1 MTGYPAILFVSPDG
15 GLIKHHIGFAPPELF
30 LPVME
35 EAIKLEADFQEK
47 LVKFQNMPDDLP
59 LNREMAKLYLQR
71 YQIEK
76 AEPILEKMPDDI
88 DLNRDFA
95 IYYLSQNEFEKA
107 ILIKEKMSDDIKLNF
122 EFVKAYLSKKQFG
135 EALIISDTILAL
147 DPKNNSGLLP
157 DMHYEIAL
165 GHARMIQRGPEEL
178 RQEYFDTAVA
188 HFQMVI
194 DKYPDSIRNEISQ
207 LYLGV
212 TYSLVGKYDTS
223 IEVFEKLINHTSDE
237 NIKKQAEANLNRVKQ
252 SAADAAGND
261 N

>member
-15 GLIKHHIGFAPPELF
+15 GLIKHHKGFAPPKLF

-47 LVKFQNMPDDLP
+47 LAKFQNMPDDLS

-76 AEPILEKMPDDI
+76 AEPILKKMPDDV

-107 ILIKEKMSDDIKLNF
+107 ILIKEKMPDDIMLNY
-122 EFVKAYLSKKQFG
+122 EFVKAYLSKRQFG

-147 DPKNNSGLLP
+147 DPKNDSGILP

-165 GHARMIQRGPEEL
+165 GHARMIQNSPEEL
-178 RQEYFDTAVA
+178 RQGYFDTAVA

-194 DKYPDSIRNEISQ
+194 NKYPDNVRNEISQ

-223 IEVFEKLINHTSDE
+223 IEVLEKLINHTSDE
-237 NIKKQAEANLNRVKQ
+237 NMKKQAENNLLRIKQ
-252 SAADAAGND
+252 SAADAAGN